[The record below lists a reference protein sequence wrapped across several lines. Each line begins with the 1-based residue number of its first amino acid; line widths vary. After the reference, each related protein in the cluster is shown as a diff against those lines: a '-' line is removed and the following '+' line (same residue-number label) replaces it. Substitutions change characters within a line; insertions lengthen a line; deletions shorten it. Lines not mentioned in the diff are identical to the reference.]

1 VSDLRP
7 GPYCPTSSRYSPG
20 SVTLDPDIIAE
31 TLYIV
36 DGLYG
41 HLSARDAVERLASSE
56 GV

>member
-1 VSDLRP
+1 MSDLRP

-20 SVTLDPDIIAE
+20 SVARDPDIIAE

>member
-20 SVTLDPDIIAE
+20 SVARDPDIIAE